1 MQNLVTPTNDQ
12 QEMKDSILTPIPPSK
27 KEKEIVSKSLFYS
40 LSLYLRMFFK
50 LIGGFFIA
58 KFLGPSLYGLRNVFD
73 LTMKRFP
80 LVLEGINRIEKASGI
95 AYPIAYVEPTLVIS
109 SPNPNSYEFGILF
122 ARTIPVMFEE
132 KFQVV
137 IQISAPLIAYGL
149 KGTIH
154 AILAH
159 EFLHFLDLMRK
170 ISKMELLSDE
180 VSGNLFENVY
190 SDETRLFE
198 PRAVFKDRTL
208 LNHITKKFPAGFRDF
223 KLEDKVMKF
232 WAEKNLPKTNI
243 SLDTNTVKLSAESL
257 SKIKLDPAFISKM
270 KLLEEK
276 SSKIHKKRLY

>member
-1 MQNLVTPTNDQ
+1 MDPLIRF
-12 QEMKDSILTPIPPSK
+12 KDAYSKGIIPDD
-27 KEKEIVSKSLFYS
+27 
-40 LSLYLRMFFK
+40 
-50 LIGGFFIA
+50 
-58 KFLGPSLYGLRNVFD
+58 VFN

-80 LVLEGINRIEKASGI
+80 LVIEGINRIEKASGI
-95 AYPIAYVEPTLVIS
+95 RYPIAYVEPSLVLS
-109 SPNPNSYEFGILF
+109 SPNQNSYEFGILF
-122 ARTIPVMFEE
+122 ARTIPIMFDE

-137 IQISAPLIAYGL
+137 IQISAPLVAYGL

-198 PRAVFKDRTL
+198 PRVVFKDRTL

-232 WAEKNLPKTNI
+232 WADRNLPKTNI
-243 SLDTNTVKLSAESL
+243 SLDANTVKLSAESI
-257 SKIKLDPAFISKM
+257 SKIKFDPAFISKM
-270 KLLEEK
+270 RLLEEK